1 MQSLQYFMAN
11 YMLIFKTQQ
20 NFWSIRPLKKQKAGK
35 DSHLSVEIER
45 SWKNSNNY
53 YNIFLHNAFFG
64 WLNTRNISNK

>member
-45 SWKNSNNY
+45 S
-53 YNIFLHNAFFG
+53 
-64 WLNTRNISNK
+64 